1 MDKTVNALA
10 ESQPEK
16 VQEMKMR
23 GTGKVLK
30 MLAYGFF
37 CGLLTL
43 VVLCGCVLAQQKI
56 GQSKPELPTNKKN
69 SIPGVEDNNSLRI
82 NTDLVS
88 FAVIVT
94 DREGNLVTGL
104 QQNDFTVYDNGI
116 LQEIAFFSED
126 DDPASVVVV
135 FDTSASMSGKKIAQA
150 KEALARLIETS
161 HPRDEFFLIGF
172 NSRPQLLL
180 DSTRDAEA
188 LLAKLAYVEPRG
200 ETALY
205 DAVYLGVEKVLRGA
219 HPKKVVLM
227 ITDGED
233 NNSQYAFTDVKQ
245 QLQESG
251 VICYAVGILKGM
263 SIRQR
268 VAGEEVLKKLA
279 TDLGGNAFFPD
290 DKLEMDETFERIAV
304 ELRRRYS
311 IGFQP
316 ANFIPDGKWHRLK
329 VEVAPD
335 TAGKKR
341 IVRTRKGYY
350 ARISSR

>member
-1 MDKTVNALA
+1 
-10 ESQPEK
+10 
-16 VQEMKMR
+16 
-23 GTGKVLK
+23 
-30 MLAYGFF
+30 MLVYGFY

-43 VVLCGCVLAQQKI
+43 IVLCVSVLAQQKI
-56 GQSKPELPTNKKN
+56 GQSKPELPINKKN
-69 SIPGVEDNNSLRI
+69 SVQEIEDNNSLRV

-88 FAVIVT
+88 FPVIVT
-94 DREGNLVTGL
+94 DRQGKLVTGL
-104 QQNDFTVYDNGI
+104 QRNDFAVYDDGV
-116 LQEIAFFSED
+116 LQEITFFSED

-135 FDTSASMSGKKIAQA
+135 FDTSASMSGKKMNQA
-150 KEALARLIETS
+150 KESLARLIETS

-180 DSTRDAEA
+180 NSTRDAEA
-188 LLAKLAYVEPRG
+188 LLAKLTYVEPRG

-219 HPKKVVLM
+219 HPKKVVLI

-233 NNSQYAFTDVKQ
+233 NNSQYTFTEVKR

-263 SIRQR
+263 LFRQR
-268 VAGEEVLKKLA
+268 AVSEVVLEELS
-279 TDLGGNAFFPD
+279 TNSGGNAFFPD

-304 ELRRRYS
+304 QLRRRYS

-329 VEVAPD
+329 VKVAPD
-335 TAGKKR
+335 TGDKKR

-350 ARISSR
+350 AQTNSR